1 MQIHNLIQ
9 GTPEWH
15 AYRAEHDN
23 ASDAPAMMG
32 CSPYKAR
39 AELLYELH
47 TGLVAEVDAGLQ
59 RRFDDGHRFEALAR
73 PLAEKI
79 IGESLYPVVA
89 SEGRLSASFDGL
101 TMDERTGFEHKS
113 LNDDLRAAFDDI
125 ETIAPAY
132 REAEAGKH
140 LPLAYRVQMEQQ
152 CAVGDCERILFMA
165 SKWDGDTL
173 VEERHCW
180 YYPDLAL
187 RKQILAGWAQFHADL
202 AAYTPPAAV
211 EATPVG
217 KAPETLPA
225 LHIEVT
231 GMVTAS
237 NLTAFHEHAL
247 DVFKGI
253 NRKLETDADFAD
265 AEKTVKWCADVEQ
278 RLEAAKDHALSQ
290 TASIDELFRTIND
303 ISAEARRVRL
313 ELHNLVEARKKAIR
327 EEIVTG
333 GTRALREHMAALN
346 DRIGRAYMPTIP
358 ADFAGAIKG
367 KRTVDSLSN
376 AVQTELARAKVA
388 ANEVADRITLNLRE
402 IDRHQDMA
410 SLFPDVAQLV
420 LKQPDDLVAVVKSRI
435 ADHTEK
441 EAKRKADQEAKAL
454 ATANAAIAQAAA
466 PAVAQVQAAITDAVN
481 TGTGIVRMSAG
492 SGGTLVTRIDPASVV
507 DTGATLKLGEINARL
522 APIQITADGLAQ
534 MGFKHIGTNG
544 AAKLYR
550 ECDFPRICA
559 VMVRHLTAVSQPQ
572 TA

>member
-1 MQIHNLIQ
+1 MQIHAVHQ

-15 AYRAEHDN
+15 AYRAEHNN

-32 CSPYKAR
+32 CSPYKTR
-39 AELLYELH
+39 AQLLYELH
-47 TGLVAEVDAGLQ
+47 TGLAADVDPALQ

-73 PLAEKI
+73 PLAEEI

-125 ETIAPAY
+125 ETIAPEH
-132 REAEAGKH
+132 REAESGKL

-247 DVFKGI
+247 GVFKGI

-333 GTRALREHMAALN
+333 GTKALREHMAALN

-367 KRTVDSLSN
+367 KRTVDSLRN

-402 IDRHQDMA
+402 IERHQDMA

-441 EAKRKADQEAKAL
+441 EAKRKADEEAKAL

-466 PAVAQVQAAITDAVN
+466 PAVGANSVPVIGGGVSFQRPLMAA
-481 TGTGIVRMSAG
+481 
-492 SGGTLVTRIDPASVV
+492 PAVV